1 MYVVILCL
9 AMIPK
14 LMTLTGLFLKKLLR
28 AALQNNFFS
37 FEGKIS
43 KQVDR
48 VAMGSPVGP
57 TLANAFLC
65 FHEKV
70 WLDESSDEFKL
81 VYCRRYVDDIFWFCF
96 VHLII
101 LRNSKNI

>member
-1 MYVVILCL
+1 MCCDSLFSND
-9 AMIPK
+9 AK
-14 LMTLTGLFLKKLLR
+14 LNNINRIDFEKLLR
-28 AALQNNFFS
+28 AALQNNFFN

-70 WLDESSDEFKL
+70 WLDECSDEFKL